1 MVEKVSISTAVDKL
15 KSLPWRE
22 LFYMFYIEPVV
33 FMLIF
38 SHLLSG
44 TVMRNQIIYQTCRV
58 IFHYNETDCR
68 QLDDKDASHEVHAI
82 ETEIQSYVADM
93 FLIRTLM
100 ESIVPAVCGLFIGSW
115 SDHYGRKPLLVVSM
129 IGFSG
134 SALINTLI
142 CALSSSRDINPWWYT
157 MAAVPHSLLGG
168 MCVFSVAAFCFLS
181 DITDIRTRPY
191 RMIAIEFLMFIA
203 ISSGS
208 LLSSYVYEATSASIT
223 QSISAAIVVLATLF
237 IICCVPE
244 SLHIRLEKDAAES
257 AERTEKPEKD
267 VPLSACDM
275 QLNTV
280 SIDCPNDVI
289 DDEKKEHDKQIVP
302 ITIDTRPK
310 AATDTK
316 NISLFGLKINDD
328 KQERSTNVLYTS
340 EKHLDE
346 RNETKQLDSV
356 TNEAKQQQQQNEP
369 EAATDANNMGLF
381 SLTHI
386 KDMFR
391 TCCKPRDN
399 HAREIIW
406 LVTLAMFMA
415 MFVVDGAMT
424 VMYLFVR
431 QKFHWSV
438 REFTLFE
445 TISQMVPMV
454 GALIGILLLRKVFG
468 LSVVTLAL
476 LSLFSEI
483 LSNLTRGCASFP
495 WHMYLSV
502 AFGIF
507 RSIGGP
513 MCRTIVSNIV
523 PASDLGKIFSI
534 KNVFQSFAPFVAAP
548 LYTLIYQHSLS
559 VFPGLFNF
567 LSAALFLVAF
577 VAICFVWR
585 FKYMHKQH
593 YAELLK

>member
-1 MVEKVSISTAVDKL
+1 
-15 KSLPWRE
+15 
-22 LFYMFYIEPVV
+22 
-33 FMLIF
+33 
-38 SHLLSG
+38 
-44 TVMRNQIIYQTCRV
+44 
-58 IFHYNETDCR
+58 
-68 QLDDKDASHEVHAI
+68 
-82 ETEIQSYVADM
+82 M